1 MKSHSNGRWLP
12 SAQVKASDCGSPV
25 SAAAPDGICV
35 SSTDPTTHS
44 SDNNKP
50 IVRFML
56 HLHNDVKTLLTHYN
70 RNCYREEVL

>member
-35 SSTDPTTHS
+35 SSTDPTTPS

-50 IVRFML
+50 IVRFM
-56 HLHNDVKTLLTHYN
+56 LHNDVKTLLTHYN
-70 RNCYREEVL
+70 RNCTRKEML